1 MTYLEKGKKISVI
14 LDTGLCNNI
23 NKLTKNS
30 DLAILESTFLEES
43 GNEEK
48 LAKEYKHLTAKQA
61 AEIAKKAKVKELILT
76 HLSQRYEEM
85 PEKIEK
91 FFDPQEWRKIR
102 EVIRIV
108 NEFPGEPK
116 PFEFKKVGWMTS
128 HELDDLT
135 RAAQQAV
142 KESGQSLNYELVKL
156 INAWFKEN
164 S

>member
-1 MTYLEKGKKISVI
+1 MVWKGLRFAKRHFNGGAIMNTFELNISQINEKGV
-14 LDTGLCNNI
+14 
-23 NKLTKNS
+23 
-30 DLAILESTFLEES
+30 LENF
-43 GNEEK
+43 
-48 LAKEYKHLTAKQA
+48 YYQ
-61 AEIAKKAKVKELILT
+61 
-76 HLSQRYEEM
+76 
-85 PEKIEK
+85 K

-128 HELDDLT
+128 YELDDLT